1 MPLPPTIFIRFES
14 VLESDERTRTALAVV
29 VGVLVASA
37 MVAMVRIVLD
47 DFKLAAQELVDE
59 TSGRRERLDRL
70 LLA

>member
-1 MPLPPTIFIRFES
+1 MPQPPTILVLVES
-14 VLESDERTRTALAVV
+14 VLESDERMRTAVAVV

-47 DFKLAAQELVDE
+47 DFKLAALELVDE
-59 TSGRRERLDRL
+59 TSGRRERIDRL